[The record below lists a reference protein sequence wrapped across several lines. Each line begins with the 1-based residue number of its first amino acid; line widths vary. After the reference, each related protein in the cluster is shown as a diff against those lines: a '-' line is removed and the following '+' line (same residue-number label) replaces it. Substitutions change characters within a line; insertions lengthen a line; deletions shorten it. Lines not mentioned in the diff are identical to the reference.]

1 VLEKPPETADGTGGR
16 RYARHDTLTQGTYG
30 LSLAGI
36 TDDRYF
42 LMGMM
47 SPKRTNEFKVERRE
61 AILDAAQRLFVAH
74 GYDRTTLRE
83 IARETGLSTG
93 AIYIYFQ
100 TKAEILEAVCRAEWA
115 AEQEVIRGSLAAD
128 PTTGRGERIE
138 GVLLTSLAR
147 HADLPDAE
155 VRQRERARVL
165 MIYEATRE
173 PTFAASV
180 EALLAESRTFALT
193 ILREEQASGFVRPD
207 VDLDALVEIL
217 IALSFGL
224 EVNELLGG
232 RRLDW
237 RTIIRTLA
245 DTLARGLAQDA
256 SLVVPASP
264 SATIAR

>member
-1 VLEKPPETADGTGGR
+1 
-16 RYARHDTLTQGTYG
+16 
-30 LSLAGI
+30 
-36 TDDRYF
+36 
-42 LMGMM
+42 MM
-47 SPKRTNEFKVERRE
+47 SPKRTNEFKADRRE

-83 IARETGLSTG
+83 IAREAGLSTG

-100 TKAEILEAVCRAEWA
+100 TKATILEAVCRAEWTV
-115 AEQEVIRGSLAAD
+115 EQEAIRSSLVAHTA
-128 PTTGRGERIE
+128 TGRGERIE

-173 PTFAASV
+173 PAFAAGV
-180 EALLAESRTFALT
+180 EALLAENRAFALA

-217 IALSFGL
+217 LALSFGL
-224 EVNELLGG
+224 EVNELLGR

-237 RTIIRTLA
+237 RAIIRTLA
-245 DTLARGLAQDA
+245 DTLSRGLAQDA
-256 SLVVPASP
+256 APAATVSP
-264 SATIAR
+264 PETVAR

>member
-1 VLEKPPETADGTGGR
+1 
-16 RYARHDTLTQGTYG
+16 
-30 LSLAGI
+30 
-36 TDDRYF
+36 
-42 LMGMM
+42 M
-47 SPKRTNEFKVERRE
+47 SPKRTADFKADRRD

-83 IARETGLSTG
+83 IARAVGLSTG

-100 TKAEILEAVCRAEWA
+100 TKAEILDAVCRVEWT
-115 AEQEVIRGSLAAD
+115 AEQEAIRGSLAAHAVN
-128 PTTGRGERIE
+128 GRGARIE
-138 GVLLTSLAR
+138 GALLTGLAR
-147 HADLPDAE
+147 HADLPDEE

-173 PTFAASV
+173 PAFAASV

-193 ILREEQASGFVRPD
+193 ILREEQASGFVRAD

-256 SLVVPASP
+256 VPATP
-264 SATIAR
+264 APHRGTVTR